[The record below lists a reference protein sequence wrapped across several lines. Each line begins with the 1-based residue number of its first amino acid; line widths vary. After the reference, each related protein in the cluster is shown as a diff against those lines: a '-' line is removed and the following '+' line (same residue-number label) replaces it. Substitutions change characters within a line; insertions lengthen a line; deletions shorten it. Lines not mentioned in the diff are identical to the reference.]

1 MNIKTTLGLGIA
13 VVIVSAAYVIFS
25 SRGQQDEVGG
35 VNGPAAPEGP
45 VAAGQETTDE
55 RSLSQ
60 PPLSDDAE
68 IKKIV
73 FEPRGKP
80 RMVFQ
85 RRPEADG
92 TRLDE
97 WMMIEPTRCQAAGW
111 TVNDVALAAKRLK
124 YASKYKVGNADGVTL
139 EQAGLRPE
147 PQARLAVSLED
158 GETFEFEIGDTLIG
172 QRKRYVFLPTRPE
185 EVFVAEEDFS
195 TILNREM
202 TQFREKKL
210 FRITTSKVVEL
221 EVTERREGET
231 TTYQL
236 KKQDDDWVFVAP
248 FQAQAVTKKIQEA
261 VNGMNR
267 IRAAEWVEHTPGS
280 LTEFGLDKPFLRVK
294 VTTEEVVEKPKVEES
309 PEEPAEAGDADTS
322 EEEEEAPEKEVRR
335 QEFVLLLSDQKPI
348 GDDKKVY
355 AKRAEDE
362 QVGMVNATELDK
374 FTPKLTEWRDMKL
387 FAGRKPSEANSVKI
401 RLTSETIEFELRGN
415 DWYFSGSDE
424 QAEPAEVTELL
435 ASLELLK
442 AVSFVEAGADPS
454 FGLEAPAAA
463 VTLGFADSAD
473 VESIRIGDFTEQ
485 VEKRLRYVQRMGTR
499 AVGKVRNQALEDI
512 FRRGQLYRNREIFNY
527 PESRLLKIE
536 LSRRLTETGRK
547 QFLALARGEN
557 KVWRM
562 EVPTLAEVDLAP
574 VNEMA
579 RKLAKLR
586 GTKIVD
592 ELNPDNLGLG
602 SPDVEVTLTI
612 EGVPT
617 LKESE
622 EGAMQEVPGKP
633 IIRRVNLSKRDGQ
646 VYAHRLDLTVFMEVD
661 AAVYDALMAEVLDG
675 VFWKL
680 EQSQIVAF
688 GSKDSEREVG
698 FRKVRERW
706 QYSLEPDIP
715 IDPAKIEQHLSK
727 MLNLKTARF
736 VEYSASN
743 LADYG
748 LDSPTYRFFFE
759 LQDGTV
765 HELLVSSLDY
775 RGEGQRLYA
784 TVTDSDRIFTL
795 EPTVLDLGVITL
807 SRFEADD

>member
-25 SRGQQDEVGG
+25 SLGQQDQVGE
-35 VNGPAAPEGP
+35 NGPAAPEAP
-45 VAAGQETTDE
+45 VAAGQETPDE

-60 PPLSDDAE
+60 PPLSDDAQ

-80 RMVFQ
+80 RMVFE
-85 RRPEADG
+85 RLPEADG

-124 YASKYKVGNADGVTL
+124 YSSKYKVGGADGVTL

-147 PQARLAVSLED
+147 PQARLAVSLEG
-158 GETFEFEIGDTLIG
+158 GETFEFELGDTLIG

-195 TILNREM
+195 TILNRDM

-221 EVTERREGET
+221 EVTEQSEGET

-236 KKQDDDWVFVAP
+236 KKLNDDWMFVAP
-248 FQAQAVTKKIQEA
+248 FQAQAVNAKIQEV
-261 VNGMNR
+261 VNSMNR
-267 IRAAEWVEHTPGS
+267 VRAAEWVEHTPGS
-280 LTEFGLDKPFLRVK
+280 LAEFGLDKPFLRIK
-294 VTTEEVVEKPKVEES
+294 VTTEDVVEKPKAEES
-309 PEEPAEAGDADTS
+309 PEEPAEAADADTP
-322 EEEEEAPEKEVRR
+322 EEEEEAPEIEVRR
-335 QEFVLLLSDQKPI
+335 KEFVLLLSDQKPI

-362 QVGMVNATELDK
+362 QVGTVNATELDK
-374 FTPKLTEWRDMKL
+374 FTPQLTEWRDMKL
-387 FAGRKPSEANSVKI
+387 FAGRKPSEANSLKI
-401 RLTSETIEFELRGN
+401 ELSGETIEFELRDN
-415 DWYFSGSDE
+415 DWYFGGTDE

-442 AVSFVEAGADPS
+442 AVNFIETGADPS
-454 FGLEAPAAA
+454 FGLDSPAAE

-473 VESIRIGDFTEQ
+473 VESIHVGDFTEQ
-485 VEKRLRYVQRMGTR
+485 VEKRLRYVQRLGAR
-499 AVGKVRNQALEDI
+499 AVGKVRSQGLEDI
-512 FRRGQLYRNREIFNY
+512 FRRSQLYRNREIFNY

-547 QFLALARGEN
+547 QFLALARGED
-557 KVWRM
+557 KIWRM

-574 VNEMA
+574 VNEMV

-586 GTKIVD
+586 GVKIVD
-592 ELNPDNLGLG
+592 ELNPDKLGLG

-622 EGAMQEVPGKP
+622 DGSMQEVPGTP
-633 IIRRVNLSKRDGQ
+633 IIRRVTLSKHDGQ
-646 VYAHRLDLTVFMEVD
+646 VFAHRLDLTVFMEVE

-688 GSKDSEREVG
+688 GSKDGEREVG
-698 FRKVRERW
+698 FRKVRKRW
-706 QYSLEPDIP
+706 QYSADPDIP

-727 MLNLKTARF
+727 MINLKTRRF

-743 LADYG
+743 VADYG
-748 LDSPTYRFFFE
+748 LDSPSHRFFFE
-759 LQDGTV
+759 LQDGTA

-775 RGEGQRLYA
+775 RGEGMRLYA
-784 TVTDSDRIFTL
+784 TVANSNRIFTL
-795 EPTVLDLGVITL
+795 EPTVLDVGVIKL